1 MINKLSEFVRAKRG
15 DMSLRDFGRMCD
27 NLSHTQIDCIEKGYD
42 PRTGKPIRPTVDT
55 LARIAKG
62 TGAPVSFLAA
72 LANGDAV
79 EDIPLRGVKIPVLG
93 RVVAGIPIEAV
104 TDIIDYEEIPEALAK
119 TGEFFALKVQGDSM
133 SPRICDGDVVIVRK
147 QEEVESGEVA
157 IVMVNGDEATI
168 KEVRFSAFGLTLV
181 GWNVGVYPPHFY
193 PIDEV
198 QNLPVR
204 IIGKVVE
211 LRGKF

>member
-1 MINKLSEFVRAKRG
+1 MLKLK
-15 DMSLRDFGRMCD
+15 SLRSAKGMSQAEMAKVLAISPSAIGMYEQGRRMPD
-27 NLSHTQIDCIEKGYD
+27 AE
-42 PRTGKPIRPTVDT
+42 T
-55 LARIAKG
+55 LDKIAKYFNVSIEFLIG
-62 TGAPVSFLAA
+62 TEQTMS
-72 LANGDAV
+72 
-79 EDIPLRGVKIPVLG
+79 RGVKIPVLG

-104 TDIIDYEEIPEALAK
+104 TDIIDYEEIPEELAK

-147 QEEVESGEVA
+147 QEEVENGEVA

-198 QNLPVR
+198 QSLPVR